1 MATGYTITNLDS
13 RLKSYLETNGVEI
26 LTKAL
31 FNSESAKYFN
41 IQTGVTADQP
51 IIRLDSS
58 ITLADASTCGFEA
71 TGEDTFTNR
80 ILSPKFLKLN
90 KEFCPKDLLKTWAH
104 SEVKMSATGQ
114 ELPFEELLIDS
125 NVNQLAKV
133 NEQLIWEGDITNGTG
148 NLALMDGII
157 TIARAD
163 ANTVKIDAGTDSLWT
178 RVQKTWLALD
188 PAIADKCTVF
198 MSIANYKQ
206 LIVDLMNANQYH
218 IFEEYNGEYKMTMPG
233 TNLVIR
239 GVSGI
244 TQDVIVA
251 TPEENLYLGV
261 DAESDNEVV
270 DLYFDKSDRT
280 FKFVIEYAYATQ
292 YAFSEF
298 VYLNEAT
305 DEGTQTPSEPT
316 TPGENEEGTEEE
328 GTETGE

>member
-1 MATGYTITNLDS
+1 MATGYTISSLDS
-13 RLKSYLETNGVEI
+13 RLKNYLETNGVEV

-41 IQTGVTADQP
+41 VQTGVTAEQP
-51 IIRLDSS
+51 IIRLDST
-58 ITLADASTCGFEA
+58 ITLADASSCGFSA

-80 ILSPKFLKLN
+80 LLSPKFLKVN
-90 KEFCPKDLLKTWAH
+90 KEFCPKTLLKTWAH
-104 SEVKMSATGQ
+104 SDVKMAATGQ
-114 ELPFEELLIDS
+114 ELPFEELLITN
-125 NVNQLAKV
+125 NVNELAKV
-133 NEQLIWEGDITNGTG
+133 NEQLIWEGDTTDGQG

-163 ANTVKIDAGTDSLWT
+163 ENTVKIDAGSDSLWT

-188 PAIADKCTVF
+188 PAIADKCTLF

-218 IFEEYNGEYKMTMPG
+218 IFEEYQGEYRMTMPG

-244 TQDVIVA
+244 TEDVIVC

-261 DAESDNEVV
+261 DGESDDEIV
-270 DLYFDKSDRT
+270 DVYFDKSTRT
-280 FKFVIEYAYATQ
+280 FKFVVEYAYCVN

-298 VYLNEAT
+298 VYINEAK
-305 DEGTQTPSEPT
+305 GS
-316 TPGENEEGTEEE
+316 N
-328 GTETGE
+328 